1 MSLKGVALTAYLLS
15 VGGLLLYSDTSVVMG
30 LGVVL
35 ITLAAVAIVTA
46 LSRRHVTDD
55 RHADPEPPSFESNN

>member
-15 VGGLLLYSDTSVVMG
+15 VGGLLLYSETSVVMG

-35 ITLAAVAIVTA
+35 ITLAAVAVVTA
-46 LSRRHVTDD
+46 LRRRWAAD
-55 RHADPEPPSFESNN
+55 RRAGLEPPTFESND

>member
-15 VGGLLLYSDTSVVMG
+15 VGGLLLYSEASVVMG

-35 ITLAAVAIVTA
+35 IALAAVAVVTT
-46 LSRRHVTDD
+46 LSRRRAAD
-55 RHADPEPPSFESNN
+55 RRADPNPPSFESND

>member
-15 VGGLLLYSDTSVVMG
+15 VGMLLLYSDTSVVMG

-35 ITLAAVAIVTA
+35 IALAAVAVVTA
-46 LSRRHVTDD
+46 LSRQHVTDD
-55 RHADPEPPSFESNN
+55 RRADPEPPSFESNN